1 MEVFLA
7 RQPVFDLRQNVFGY
21 ELLYRS
27 QHTAAYDGIDGDQ
40 ATLSVIHNTFLLMG
54 LENLTGGRKAFINF
68 TRKLLEKEVAHSL
81 PTQGVV
87 IEILEDVEPD
97 DAMVTVCAALKKA
110 GYSLALDDFVIK
122 HLGNPLLQFADII
135 KVDLRQTTMEE
146 SRTIVQEY
154 APRGIKLLAE
164 KTETLEEFTA
174 AKENGFIYFQG
185 YFFSKPVIVSRKNI
199 PSAKINH
206 LRMIREINREDLD
219 MRQLET
225 IVKQDT
231 SLTYKLMRYINSPF
245 FGLRQT
251 ISSIQNA
258 LVLLGEREVRKWA
271 SLVLLTSLG
280 QDKPA
285 EVLVTSLARAK
296 LCEALAIEVG
306 LKSKASELFLVGMFS
321 MIDVLIGRPLP
332 ELLEEMLL
340 PQEVKDALMGQ
351 RNTYRDIL
359 DLVLS
364 NEQGDWEACAA
375 SAAKFTLEASK
386 VPDLYVSAIQWAEN
400 TLHI

>member
-7 RQPVFDLRQNVFGY
+7 RQPIFDLRQNVFGY

-27 QHTAAYDGIDGDQ
+27 QQSAVYDGVDGDQ

-54 LENLTGGRKAFINF
+54 VENLTGGRKAFINF
-68 TRKLLEKEVAHSL
+68 TRKLLEKEVALTL
-81 PTQGVV
+81 PTQGVI
-87 IEILEDVEPD
+87 IEILEDIVPD
-97 DAMVTVCAALKKA
+97 EAMVAVCAALKKA
-110 GYSLALDDFVIK
+110 GYSLALDDFVLK
-122 HLGNPLLQFADII
+122 QMGNPLLQFADII

-146 SRTIVQEY
+146 SRMIVEQY
-154 APRGIKLLAE
+154 APKGIKLLAE

-174 AKENGFIYFQG
+174 AKGIGFVYFQG
-185 YFFSKPVIVSRKNI
+185 YFFSKPVIVSRKDI

-231 SLTYKLMRYINSPF
+231 SLTYKLLRYINSPF
-245 FGLRQT
+245 FGLRQS

-258 LVLLGEREVRKWA
+258 LVLLGEREVRKWT

-285 EVLVTSLARAK
+285 EVLITSLARAK
-296 LCEALAIEVG
+296 LCEALAAEVG
-306 LKSKASELFLVGMFS
+306 LKSKAPELFLVGMFS
-321 MIDVLIGRPLP
+321 MIDVLIGRPLE
-332 ELLEEMLL
+332 ELLQEMLL
-340 PQEVKDALMGQ
+340 PQEVKDALNGQ
-351 RNTYRDIL
+351 NNTYRNVL

-364 NEQGDWEACAA
+364 NEKGDWEAFAACAA
-375 SAAKFTLEASK
+375 TLTFDASK
-386 VPDLYVSAIQWAEN
+386 VPDLYVNALQWAEK
-400 TLHI
+400 TLNI

>member
-27 QHTAAYDGIDGDQ
+27 QQSAVYDGIDGDQ

-54 LENLTGGRKAFINF
+54 LENLTGGKKAFINF
-68 TRKLLEKEVAHSL
+68 TRKLLETEVAHSL
-81 PTQGVV
+81 PTKGVV
-87 IEILEDVEPD
+87 IEILEDIEPD
-97 DAMVTVCAALKKA
+97 ETMVSVCAALKKA
-110 GYSLALDDFVIK
+110 GYSLALDDFVLK
-122 HLGNPLLQFADII
+122 HIGNPLLQFADII

-146 SRTIVQEY
+146 SRTIVEHY
-154 APRGIKLLAE
+154 APQGIKLLAE

-245 FGLRQT
+245 FGLRQS

-285 EVLVTSLARAK
+285 EVLVTSLGRAK
-296 LCEALAIEVG
+296 FCEALAIEVG
-306 LKSKASELFLVGMFS
+306 LKSKAPELFLVGMFS

-340 PQEVKDALMGQ
+340 PQEVKDALLGQ
-351 RNTYRDIL
+351 SNTYRDIL

-364 NEQGDWEACAA
+364 NEKGDWEACAA
-375 SAAKFTLEASK
+375 RAAKFSLDASK
-386 VPDLYVSAIQWAEN
+386 VPDLYLSAIQWAEN